1 MKQTLI
7 VFLIHIVYSFTWVPI
22 NNTINILVT
31 TTLMSLPLKPSSL
44 SCSEA
49 RSSVPHKTH
58 PRISEIFFQWIRFV
72 LMFCGQCF
80 FLGTFYFVSSI
91 PML

>member
-7 VFLIHIVYSFTWVPI
+7 VFLIPIVYSFTWVPI

-58 PRISEIFFQWIRFV
+58 PRISEIFFNGLDLFLCFV
-72 LMFCGQCF
+72 DSVF
-80 FLGTFYFVSSI
+80 F
-91 PML
+91 